1 MRAVNLLPAEPK
13 RTRKAPGVV
22 TQVALVAP
30 FVVGGL
36 LAAGFLLSSSQA
48 NSKRA
53 TLQAL
58 QDELAALPA
67 PSRQPQQNPEL
78 ATERSL
84 RIATLSAT
92 LQSRLVWDRVL
103 REISEV
109 LPGDVWLTTLS
120 AQSPET
126 PTTVAGPAPAPT
138 GATGASGTATTT
150 DTTATTTAP
159 ATTTTAAPPPPA
171 PTTVQPLN
179 LQGYTY
185 SQDGVA
191 RLLSRLQVVPALEN
205 VKLVSSTESVV
216 SGQTVVS
223 FTITADVRPQETG

>member
-1 MRAVNLLPAEPK
+1 MRAVNLLPVEPK
-13 RTRKAPGVV
+13 RSRKAPGAV
-22 TQVALVAP
+22 TQLALVAP
-30 FVVGGL
+30 FVVGGV
-36 LAAGFLLSSSQA
+36 LAAGFLLTSSQV

-67 PSRQPQQNPEL
+67 PSQQQQQNPAL

-84 RIATLSAT
+84 RIATLGAT
-92 LQSRLVWDRVL
+92 LQSRLVWDRIL

-126 PTTVAGPAPAPT
+126 PTTVSGPAPAPT
-138 GATGASGTATTT
+138 GTTTTPGTGTTGATTT
-150 DTTATTTAP
+150 TATP

-171 PTTVQPLN
+171 PTTIQPLN

-205 VKLVSSTESVV
+205 VKLVSSSESVV

>member
-13 RTRKAPGVV
+13 RTRKAPGMV
-22 TQVALVAP
+22 TQLALAAP

-36 LAAGFLLSSSQA
+36 LAAGYLLASSQV

-53 TLQAL
+53 TLRAL

-67 PSRQPQQNPEL
+67 PSPQTQQNPAL
-78 ATERSL
+78 ASERSL

-103 REISEV
+103 REISQV

-120 AQSPET
+120 AETPET
-126 PTTVAGPAPAPT
+126 PASVAGATPPAGSAPSTTAKTTTTGAAPT
-138 GATGASGTATTT
+138 TN
-150 DTTATTTAP
+150 
-159 ATTTTAAPPPPA
+159 TTTTAAAPPA
-171 PTTVQPLN
+171 PTAPPAKPLN

-185 SQDGVA
+185 SQEGVA
-191 RLLSRLQVVPALEN
+191 RLLSRLQVVPALQN
-205 VKLVSSTESVV
+205 VKLVSSAQSTV
-216 SGQTVVS
+216 SGQTVIS
-223 FTITADVRPQETG
+223 FTIEADVRPQETG